1 MRRLKK
7 ITLII
12 AVIFVGL
19 FAGCEI
25 LNLLSHD
32 ENIPRGYVDCVEY
45 FDEEGF
51 QDYVDYCWYQYDSIE
66 GAKLRSVYQG
76 ITDSEVSRVYGYFDN
91 FRGWMEACNRMAQ
104 YDFDPS
110 CINEGDSMLL
120 FTKEGQHIG
129 SADYGK
135 YDNYSLYFFDKE
147 AARLY
152 YIHSNI

>member
-1 MRRLKK
+1 MKRIKK
-7 ITLII
+7 IALII

-19 FAGCEI
+19 FAECEV
-25 LNLLSHD
+25 LQMLSYD
-32 ENIPRGYVDCVEY
+32 ENIPRGYTGCAEY

-51 QDYVDYCWYQYDSIE
+51 QDHVDYCWYQYDSAK
-66 GAKLRSVYQG
+66 GVKLRSVYQA
-76 ITDSEVSRVYGYFDN
+76 ITASEVPRVNGYFDN
-91 FRGWMEACNRMAQ
+91 FHGWMKACDRMEQ

-120 FTKEGQHIG
+120 VTKEGQQIG

-147 AARLY
+147 TARLY